1 MLGSDCPREGIGAGE
16 KEGEEHARKRGKAT
30 LEDKTEHISMSDE
43 TWKPTEPGVDG
54 SKAKFV
60 HVESAAVNLMKEVK
74 KDRDGIRKE
83 LKKCK
88 RREAASTAQ
97 RQFTAEW
104 HSRTPVGSAEG

>member
-1 MLGSDCPREGIGAGE
+1 MPMPSRDTTSPPTCLLMLRDVHQPPLHALPSKIQLALAGF
-16 KEGEEHARKRGKAT
+16 K
-30 LEDKTEHISMSDE
+30 
-43 TWKPTEPGVDG
+43 
-54 SKAKFV
+54 
-60 HVESAAVNLMKEVK
+60 VNLMKEVK

-97 RQFTAEW
+97 RQLTTER